1 MIEQISSL
9 LKQGLLV
16 AVLGGVFAYILS
28 FIIGP
33 IQGMAFGGT
42 IVAFIALLLVL
53 YMKAKT
59 GIEALDLFSFAV
71 LLLVVGIVGSL
82 IVGILPAAAPFIFT
96 LDGALT
102 IQALVW
108 TFVYIGVA
116 MWIEK
121 NYL

>member
-1 MIEQISSL
+1 MIDEISSL
-9 LKQGLLV
+9 IKQGALV
-16 AVLGGVFAYILS
+16 AVIGGILAYLLS

-42 IVAFIALLLVL
+42 IVAFIALLIVL

-59 GIEALDLFSFAV
+59 GVEGLDIFSLAV

-102 IQALVW
+102 VQGLVW
-108 TFVYIGVA
+108 TFVYIGAA
-116 MWIEK
+116 MYIEK
-121 NYL
+121 EFL